1 MSFKFLIK
9 SFVALFLL
17 SSFVSS
23 VNANLEDC
31 QLAFENNEYKKAFSY
46 CSESSLYDDSKAK
59 QILAFIFDNG
69 FGGIKENQ
77 VLACRLYSELNKS
90 NLCESSKNI
99 DIGIQFSLDKKYDRA
114 IAKLTPFAD
123 ANYSEAQLYTGYSYY
138 YKDEIETATKW
149 LTKSSENGSREAS
162 ELLAIMSSMEINPSN
177 DEKDLTKKDSEEIN
191 SEPEVIQVKETA
203 IKEAKPNICTLEFEG
218 IDLSECLRFLR
229 TYSISDYSALGGL
242 YEKGSGVDQNYKK
255 AEFWY
260 LQSALEG
267 DLEGQ
272 YKLANLYYLGLS
284 GNKNY
289 KESTRW
295 FLKAAESGHTLSQYR
310 LGAIYHYGIT
320 GIKTDKKASISW
332 LTKASNKGNK
342 PAASLLNKIL
352 NPEPLEMVDETPTES
367 SFLAFFDEVILPKLS
382 FINLVIFLV
391 VVGGIN
397 SIIERI
403 KEKRKNKKDL
413 AKLQKKA
420 EEKALND
427 AKERA
432 QKEIDDLAKIV
443 AEEKAKKAAKKEKKE
458 AEDEAKKAAI
468 KKAKLEFQEKTK
480 KKAEQKAIQDAKDK
494 AKKDAEEKAKK
505 DAEEK
510 AKSLAEVKRAE
521 AAKKAADVRRAER
534 RAEEKAKKDALKADK
549 AKLTALEKAMKD
561 AEAKAKAE
569 QDIKNRRKKE
579 VEEKEGENE
588 SQTSKSASIK
598 PKFKF
603 KSKKRFEI
611 INFKTGSEKWFEW
624 RAKGIGSH
632 DAKLI
637 CDKKEDILF
646 ERKKIKGSHFESFKE
661 IEQRLAKGRALYV
674 EKTGIKVFPLLIQDK
689 RFPWLQASVDGFSED
704 FTKLLMVGYGE
715 ESIKNA
721 QKMKKQSN
729 QSMSLGQVA
738 RAQHLLM
745 ITGLEEID
753 YWCYDISGD
762 KTPVLLTIK
771 RDQKKIKQLYELE
784 EKIAEQLNEEE
795 VDNLNKQF
803 TDILKGAGMKF

>member
-1 MSFKFLIK
+1 MRIKKLLLKILIAIP
-9 SFVALFLL
+9 FFALLI
-17 SSFVSS
+17 SS
-23 VNANLEDC
+23 VNADIDSCESAFKNQKYD
-31 QLAFENNEYKKAFSY
+31 LAFEL
-46 CSESSLYDDSKAK
+46 CSESDLYPYDKARFVLAVIFENGYGNIK
-59 QILAFIFDNG
+59 Q
-69 FGGIKENQ
+69 NQ
-77 VLACRLYSELNKS
+77 VLSCRIFNEIDKKEYCNSDKKIDS
-90 NLCESSKNI
+90 AIAAINI
-99 DIGIQFSLDKKYDRA
+99 DNFDRA
-114 IAKLTPFAD
+114 IRYLTPFAEINNSKAQYYLSLAYAGLNDNDLALSLLEKSAKSGFKD
-123 ANYSEAQLYTGYSYY
+123 A
-138 YKDEIETATKW
+138 I
-149 LTKSSENGSREAS
+149 
-162 ELLAIMSSMEINPSN
+162 ELLIKANNPEIVVSTTLDDYE
-177 DEKDLTKKDSEEIN
+177 DEKVVEKPVIVDREQKVIAYEI
-191 SEPEVIQVKETA
+191 
-203 IKEAKPNICTLEFEG
+203 KPNICTSVFQNNELE
-218 IDLSECLRFLR
+218 ECLTFLR
-229 TYSISDYSALGGL
+229 AYSKSDYDKLGTMYYIGQ
-242 YEKGSGVDQNYKK
+242 GVSQNYKK

-267 DLEGQ
+267 YPEGQ

-284 GNKNY
+284 GNKDY

-295 FLKAAESGHTLSQYR
+295 FLKAAENGHTFSQYR

-320 GIKTDKKASISW
+320 GINTDKKASIFW

-342 PAASLLNKIL
+342 AARNLLNKIL
-352 NPEPLEMVDETPTES
+352 NSEPIVMVEVPTGS
-367 SFLAFFDEVILPKLS
+367 SFIAFFDEVILPKLS

-403 KEKRKNKKDL
+403 KEKRKIKKAL
-413 AKLQKKA
+413 AKFQKEA
-420 EEKALND
+420 EEKALKD

-432 QKEIDDLAKIV
+432 QKEIDDLAKLV
-443 AEEKAKKAAKKEKKE
+443 AEEKAKKAIAKEKKE
-458 AEDEAKKAAI
+458 AEVEAKKAVIIQA
-468 KKAKLEFQEKTK
+468 KKEFQEKTK
-480 KKAEQKAIQDAKDK
+480 KKAEQKAMQDAKDK

-521 AAKKAADVRRAER
+521 AAKRAGDIRRAER
-534 RAEEKAKKDALKADK
+534 RAEEKTRNDALKAEK
-549 AKLTALEKAMKD
+549 ATLTALEKAMKD
-561 AEAKAKAE
+561 AKAKAE
-569 QDIKNRRKKE
+569 QDSKDRIKKE
-579 VEEKEGENE
+579 VEEKEGEKE
-588 SQTSKSASIK
+588 SQTSK

-624 RAKGIGSH
+624 RSKGIGSH

-637 CDKKEDILF
+637 CDKKEDKLF
-646 ERKKIKGSHFESFKE
+646 EREKIKGSHVESLKE
-661 IEQRLAKGRALYV
+661 NERLLAKGRALYE

-689 RFPWLQASVDGFSED
+689 RSPWLQATIDGFTED
-704 FTKLLMVGYGE
+704 FTKLLMVGFGE

-729 QSMSLGQVA
+729 QSMSLSQVA

-745 ITGLEEID
+745 ITGLEEVD

-784 EKIAEQLNEEE
+784 KKIGEQLNEDE
-795 VDNLNKQF
+795 VDNLSKQF